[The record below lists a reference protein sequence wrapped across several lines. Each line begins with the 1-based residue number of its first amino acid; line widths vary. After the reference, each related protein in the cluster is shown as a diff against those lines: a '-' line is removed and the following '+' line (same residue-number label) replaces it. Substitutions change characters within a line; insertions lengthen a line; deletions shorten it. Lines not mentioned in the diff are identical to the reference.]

1 MRIKSSVKN
10 TVAALFSNLITIVI
24 GIVAQTYFIKLLG
37 VEYLGLNGLFTNIIS
52 MLGIVELGIGSAITY
67 NLYKPIANKD
77 EETIQ
82 SLLHFYKKAYRIIA
96 TIIIL
101 ISIIII
107 PFLPNL
113 VGKIT
118 IKTNIYIIYMLFV
131 IDIVCSYFLSYKR
144 GMLYADQQGYIINLV
159 HVLCLIILNILQIL
173 FLYITKN
180 YYLYLIIKITMRIIE
195 NIIITIIIN
204 YRYSFLREK
213 SIKPL
218 EKNIKNDIISKV
230 KALFFHKIAGFV
242 ISGTDNII
250 ISKYLGIITVGLYSN
265 YYLIINSI
273 QTVFNQTLVA
283 LTPSIGNLL
292 TENQSKKNYD
302 IFKKIRFLNFWFS
315 TFTAV
320 SLMLI
325 MDSFIT
331 IWLGKKYMLSKMV
344 LLMLVINYFIQ
355 TMRNSYSIF
364 KEAAGIFYEDRFV
377 PIIESALNV
386 LASIILLKYFG
397 LAGVFMGTITS
408 SLVLWCYSY
417 PKYIYKDLFKQKYKN
432 YILETIAYLTLF
444 IFVLAVSY
452 SISMLTTSENNLL
465 NFAIN
470 IILSLTVPNL
480 ILLLIFRNNNNFKYY
495 LNLIKKKHK

>member
-331 IWLGKKYMLSKMV
+331 IWLGKKYILPKMV

-377 PIIESALNV
+377 PIIESVLNV

-452 SISMLTTSENNLL
+452 SISMLTISENNLL